1 MKLFMLVVGM
11 INVASFAWT
20 KSLEVEENKA
30 NQFLCAAAEKN
41 SRWQNAKITYIT
53 SVKEGFSG
61 PCLIQAWGDYMQAE
75 LVCHDL
81 ICVGFINGNTEVRS
95 MLVKNNK
102 GRPIRILLDK
112 ATKKLPESAEYPG
125 SIFSCP

>member
-11 INVASFAWT
+11 INVASFGWT
-20 KSLEVEENKA
+20 KSLAVEENKA

-61 PCLIQAWGDYMQAE
+61 PVSDSGL
-75 LVCHDL
+75 
-81 ICVGFINGNTEVRS
+81 
-95 MLVKNNK
+95 
-102 GRPIRILLDK
+102 GRLYASRTCMP
-112 ATKKLPESAEYPG
+112 
-125 SIFSCP
+125 